1 MTIQNHAYP
10 KLEEDLRRLADGFSA
25 GNVGLTMLVFRL
37 EELASQAR
45 ASLPQRYGA
54 VGRCSI
60 SRTDLVCCLPPGHG
74 GDHNTAADGSGDS
87 WPVLSAPPVALDWD
101 GSPQRW

>member
-1 MTIQNHAYP
+1 MLLSTAGGREQRAG
-10 KLEEDLRRLADGFSA
+10 ETMATVGFST

-37 EELASQAR
+37 EELVALAR
-45 ASLPQRYGA
+45 ASLPQGCGS
-54 VGRCSI
+54 VGWCSI
-60 SRTDLVCCLPPGHG
+60 TRTDLVCCLPHGHG

-87 WPVLSAPPVALDWD
+87 WPVLSAPPVARDWD